1 MARHLTQI
9 TAPLKQYLSAR
20 FAKQW
25 RLDKNINMAE
35 TDKLPAPLF
44 IAQMRGEAILKSE
57 FFSTLEQKQINDPQ
71 SQHYAWQQLISA
83 GRCIQEVIENSTATT
98 FFHLNTQTDYA
109 LQCYNAYCIILWDAA
124 NTNESLK
131 AKLTS
136 GLINHYLPTL
146 YPTKAKDKTPEQLK
160 KEIAKLLTQQWQLKP
175 EIKES
180 FETKEEEVIFSLKA
194 KLARYSTTTLITIT
208 GKRLNNTR
216 LKACKQCL
224 TQLKEQATPLP
235 KALST
240 MKKDKT
246 APLS

>member
-20 FAKQW
+20 FSKQW

-35 TDKLPAPLF
+35 TNKLPAPLF
-44 IAQMRGEAILKSE
+44 IAQMRGEAILKNE

-71 SQHYAWQQLISA
+71 SQHYAWQQLIGA
-83 GRCIQEVIENSTATT
+83 GRCLQEVIENSTATT
-98 FFHLNTQTDYA
+98 FFHLNTQTEYA
-109 LQCYNAYCIILWDAA
+109 LQCYNVYCIILWDAA
-124 NTNESLK
+124 NNNVSLK
-131 AKLTS
+131 EKLTS

-146 YPTKAKDKTPEQLK
+146 YPSKAKDKTPEQLK
-160 KEIAKLLTQQWQLKP
+160 KEIAKLLAQQWQLKP

-180 FETKEEEVIFSLKA
+180 FETKEEEVTFSLNA

-216 LKACKQCL
+216 LKAYKQCL
-224 TQLKEQATPLP
+224 LQLKREPTPLP
-235 KALST
+235 KALT
-240 MKKDKT
+240 TLKKEQT
-246 APLS
+246 APLK